1 VGNVYENFG
10 VFAFT
15 VSEVSMFEHTGVES
29 RLIEGLQPI
38 RGYVV
43 AAAIHQFFELGI
55 FDELDGSGPRTA
67 NALGAKL
74 GLEPDRLGALMQF
87 LRNEGF
93 LDEQQGAAFVV
104 TEKARALSTFR
115 GWYTMLIGGYGSTFL
130 QLGDALRRGGPFAT
144 RNAGLVG
151 IGSCAISQYD
161 AIPLTRSLIRRAAS
175 PIRRLLDLGCGNA
188 RYLVDLCKAE
198 REIDAWGVEPDLEGY
213 RAAVELVRT
222 EGLAGR
228 IRLSCSGASEF
239 MKGSIDFEP
248 DCLVLG
254 FVLHEVLGQ
263 EGEDGVIRFLRQVV
277 DRFPAI
283 HLVVIEVDQRM
294 SDPAVMR
301 HGLALAYYNAY
312 YLLHAITPQRL
323 ESQSYWEHLFER
335 CDLDVLAKQSVDAD
349 VDSTGLEVGY
359 LLRRARRA
367 MPESE
372 EYRNGGR
379 LQ

>member
-1 VGNVYENFG
+1 
-10 VFAFT
+10 
-15 VSEVSMFEHTGVES
+15 MFEHTGVES

-67 NALGAKL
+67 DVLAAKL
-74 GLEPDRLGALMQF
+74 GLEVDRLGALLRF

-93 LDEQQGAAFVV
+93 LDGPQGLAFAL
-104 TEKARALSTFR
+104 TEKARALSAFR
-115 GWYTMLIGGYGSTFL
+115 GWYTMLIGGYGATFL
-130 QLGDALRRGGPFAT
+130 QLGAALRRGGPFAT

-151 IGSCAISQYD
+151 IGSCAISRYD
-161 AIPLTRSLIRRAAS
+161 SIPLTRSLIRGAAS

-188 RYLVDLCKAE
+188 RYLVDFCKAE
-198 REIDAWGVEPDLEGY
+198 REIDAWGVEPNPEGY
-213 RAAVELVRT
+213 RAAVELVRA
-222 EGLAGR
+222 EGLDGR
-228 IRLSCSGASEF
+228 IRLSCSSASEF
-239 MKGSIDFEP
+239 MNGPIDFEP

-254 FVLHEVLGQ
+254 FVLHEVMGQ

-283 HLVVIEVDQRM
+283 HLVVIEVDQRTD
-294 SDPAVMR
+294 DPSVMR

-323 ESQSYWEHLFER
+323 ETQRYWEHLFER
-335 CDLDVLAKQSVDAD
+335 CELDVLAKQSVDPA

-359 LLRRARRA
+359 LLRRGRRA
-367 MPESE
+367 VPVSE
-372 EYRNGGR
+372 QHRSR
-379 LQ
+379 RSLQ